1 MARKRR
7 TFTSELKAQAVLDV
21 LTGSLS
27 AAEVCRRHKI
37 KPQLFAIWKA
47 TLLER
52 LPDIFQLDDQP
63 GHDPKRVAEL
73 EQLIGRQAY
82 ELEILKKASRLLNG
96 HSNTNGRSS

>member
-7 TFTSELKAQAVLDV
+7 KFSSELKAQAVMDV
-21 LTGSLS
+21 LTGMSS
-27 AAEVCRRHKI
+27 VAEVCRRHNI
-37 KPQLFAIWKA
+37 RSTLLAEWKA

-52 LPDIFQLDDQP
+52 LPGLFELDQQP

-82 ELEILKKASRLLNG
+82 ELEVLKKASRLLNG
-96 HSNTNGRSS
+96 PSSASGRSS